1 LNYQAIDDLDES
13 LCFTIANTVRRLLEA
28 FTSFKTPDLGN
39 FNGALQLGE
48 KRGLSTQQKERIFYF
63 INKYSHLDRIESF
76 DNTIETLFEEAKNVV
91 TDVLWLIKMVD
102 EDHYKSML
110 KVCGY
115 EDKLNETEK

>member
-1 LNYQAIDDLDES
+1 MDDS
-13 LCFTIANTVRRLLEA
+13 VCFTIANSIRRLLEA
-28 FTSFKTPDLGN
+28 FTSFKTPDNGN

-48 KRGLSTQQKERIFYF
+48 KKGLSTQQKERIFYF

-76 DNTIETLFEEAKNVV
+76 DNTIETLFEEGKNVV
-91 TDVLWLIKMVD
+91 NDVLWLIKKVD

-115 EDKLNETEK
+115 EDKLIEKAK